1 MMVKSYRRL
10 ILSFIIM
17 VGLVFVT
24 SLQSVAQAS
33 DDVVDVYFFHSKTCP
48 HCLQQKPLM
57 TYIDQHNKNVEV
69 TSLEVN
75 DNPREW
81 QEFQKARGISSGA
94 VPRTVVE
101 DKMFIG
107 YSEAEGPLE
116 YTPVHQAYIGYKNQ
130 IIAAIETAVGSPLN
144 LPTTDQQ
151 QQTKTSPPWQVFL
164 IPFWYLCSYPFL
176 QKALEKRQA
185 KRYWIGG
192 LLATTIIS
200 LFVFLALTPDA
211 VIKTFA
217 QGLPFPL
224 FVSTIALAD
233 GFNPCAFT
241 VLVILLSLLTYT
253 RSRKDM
259 TLVGTTFIITSAVMY
274 FIFIMLMVLAG
285 SVFLENYGVRF
296 MQILGILI
304 TGAGLINIKDY
315 FWFKKAISLSLSEK
329 QQSTINKRAGK
340 IVRNLRNAKGD
351 RKMFMAALAGTVL
364 LAVFVN
370 IVELGCTAILP
381 AVYMTALLQYCSDEI
396 GLCHISWTGLYAAI
410 YIIPLLAILGNFI
423 YSFKST
429 RLTENQGRV
438 LKLVGGLFMLFFGLA
453 MIFKPQLL
461 TLG

>member
-10 ILSFIIM
+10 LLSLIII

-24 SLQSVAQAS
+24 SLQSVAEAQ
-33 DDVVDVYFFHSKTCP
+33 DDIVDVYFFQSKTCP

-57 TYIDQHNKNVEV
+57 TYIDQHNDNVEV
-69 TSLEVN
+69 MSIEVN

-81 QEFQKARGISSGA
+81 QEFREARGISSGA
-94 VPRTVVE
+94 VPRTVIE

-107 YSEAEGPLE
+107 YSEADGPLE
-116 YTPVHQAYIGYKNQ
+116 YIPVHQGYIGYKNQ
-130 IIAAIETAVGSPLN
+130 IIAAIETAVGSPIN
-144 LPTTDQQ
+144 LPTTEQRSRQ
-151 QQTKTSPPWQVFL
+151 STSPPWQVFL

-176 QKALEKRQA
+176 QKSLKKRQGT
-185 KRYWIGG
+185 RYWVGG

-259 TLVGTTFIITSAVMY
+259 TLVGGTFIITSAVMY

-296 MQILGILI
+296 MQLLGILI

-329 QQSTINKRAGK
+329 QRSTINKRAGT
-340 IVRNLRNAKGD
+340 IVRNLRNAQGD
-351 RKMFMAALAGTVL
+351 RKLFLGALAGTVL
-364 LAVFVN
+364 LAIFVN

-381 AVYMTALLQYCSDEI
+381 AVYMTTLLQYCADPVSF
-396 GLCHISWTGLYAAI
+396 CHISWTALYAVI
-410 YIIPLLAILGNFI
+410 YIIPLLAILANFI

-453 MIFKPQLL
+453 MIFKPALL

>member
-1 MMVKSYRRL
+1 
-10 ILSFIIM
+10 
-17 VGLVFVT
+17 
-24 SLQSVAQAS
+24 
-33 DDVVDVYFFHSKTCP
+33 
-48 HCLQQKPLM
+48 
-57 TYIDQHNKNVEV
+57 
-69 TSLEVN
+69 
-75 DNPREW
+75 
-81 QEFQKARGISSGA
+81 
-94 VPRTVVE
+94 
-101 DKMFIG
+101 
-107 YSEAEGPLE
+107 
-116 YTPVHQAYIGYKNQ
+116 IGYKNQ

-151 QQTKTSPPWQVFL
+151 QQTQTSPPWQVFL

-192 LLATTIIS
+192 LLATMIVS

-285 SVFLENYGVRF
+285 KVFLEKYGTLF
-296 MQILGILI
+296 MLILGILI

-315 FWFKKAISLSLSEK
+315 FWFKKSISLSLSEK
-329 QQSTINKRAGK
+329 QQSTINKRAGT
-340 IVRNLRNAKGD
+340 IVRNLRNAQGD
-351 RKMFMAALAGTVL
+351 RKMFLAALAGTVL
-364 LAVFVN
+364 LAIFVN
-370 IVELGCTAILP
+370 VVELGCTAILP
-381 AVYMTALLQYCSDEI
+381 AVYMTTLLQYCSDEI
-396 GLCHISWTGLYAAI
+396 GLCHLSWTGLYAAI